1 MIKLRNKQQG
11 AETLELAV
19 IFPLFWILL
28 LFVFE
33 IARALYVYNTLVEA
47 TRRGARMAVVCPRD
61 YLDPNDELQEGFEE
75 IVKNVAVY
83 DELDG
88 DGKSS
93 LVYSLEDIH
102 FDLTYYTLEG
112 VEVDDE
118 TVDSQPIDENDKSFE
133 LLKELKFA
141 EVKLNGTYQF
151 QSILSFVIP
160 ITVPEF
166 KTIEYAESKGAI
178 PNYTGEPEVAPD
190 CNF

>member
-1 MIKLRNKQQG
+1 MIKLRNKQEG

-28 LFVFE
+28 VFVFE

-47 TRRGARMAVVCPRD
+47 TRRGARMAVVCPAD
-61 YLDPNDELQEGFEE
+61 YIDENGDVQSGFEQ

-102 FDLTYYTLEG
+102 FELTYYNLEG
-112 VEVDDE
+112 VELDAD
-118 TVDSQPIDENDKSFE
+118 TVDSKPIVKTDDEF
-133 LLKELKFA
+133 LKEIKFA
-141 EVKLNGTYQF
+141 EAKLNGTYQF
-151 QSILSFVIP
+151 QSILSFIIP

-166 KTIEYAESKGAI
+166 RTIEYAESKGAI
-178 PNYTGEPEVAPD
+178 PNYPGEPQVAPD